1 MWSYIW
7 RSLVVRLKRIRHAV
21 SNFYERKENMV
32 VRTRKVGVEAFSK
45 AGKCPMK
52 GLEDLSFFNDINNMV
67 DTTLMEVL
75 VDKRVMSD

>member
-1 MWSYIW
+1 
-7 RSLVVRLKRIRHAV
+7 
-21 SNFYERKENMV
+21 MV